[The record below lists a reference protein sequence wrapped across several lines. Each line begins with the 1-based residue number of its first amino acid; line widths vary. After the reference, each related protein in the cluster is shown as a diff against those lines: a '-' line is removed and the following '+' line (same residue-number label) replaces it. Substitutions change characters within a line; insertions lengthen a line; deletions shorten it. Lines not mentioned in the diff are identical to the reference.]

1 MRAALSASLTE
12 TKVEQ
17 LPEPVCGPG
26 EALLRVQACSLGPP
40 AENQYYLNRKSPLV
54 LGRGPVGYLVS
65 VGSSISQFK
74 EGDRVYVPFHI
85 PYRQKGGGS
94 PNHLKARTLSRWT
107 SLDPGGFSELVR
119 IPADHFDAG
128 AVCALPRSLS
138 TLEAC
143 FLAPLSQVLQAF
155 QGTHLREGGRVLV
168 LGLDLRGLLAVQ
180 HAVAEGSFV
189 VACDRNKRRR
199 EIAEALGA
207 APLDPGD
214 PQQSARALTQGL
226 GVESALFFN
235 GDTATLGVALNSLSV
250 GGRLI
255 IAGLNEDDKLLGIS
269 PRLFLSSDL
278 SIQVSTGTS
287 DAMLEKALEIL
298 KNGGRD
304 LSQLP
309 LQAVDLEGVGQALE
323 DSLSDKGWLGTLVFP
338 GGEIKTEDLKDD
350 ATDIRPIS

>member
-1 MRAALSASLTE
+1 MRAALSTSLSE
-12 TKVEQ
+12 TIVED
-17 LPEPVCGPG
+17 LPKPIIGPG

-40 AENQYYLNRKSPLV
+40 EENQFYLNRQSPLV

-65 VGSSISQFK
+65 VGASVSGFK

-85 PYRQKGGGS
+85 PYRSEGGGS
-94 PNHLKARTLSRWT
+94 PNHLQARTLSRWT
-107 SLDPGGFSELVR
+107 ALDPGGFSELVR

-128 AVCALPRSLS
+128 AVCLLPRSLS

-155 QGTHLREGGRVLV
+155 QSTHLRAGGRVLV

-180 HAVAEGSFV
+180 HAVAEGSHV

-199 EIAEALGA
+199 DIAEALGA
-207 APLDPGD
+207 VPLDPGD
-214 PQQSARALTQGL
+214 SSQNARSLTQGL
-226 GVESALFFN
+226 GVESAVFFN
-235 GDTATLGVALNSLSV
+235 GDTESLGVALNSLSF

-255 IAGLNEDDKLLGIS
+255 IAGLNEDEKLLGIS
-269 PRLFLSSDL
+269 PRRFLSSDL

-287 DAMLEKALEIL
+287 DSMLAKALEL
-298 KNGGRD
+298 LEKGERD

-309 LQAVDLEGVGQALE
+309 LEAVDLHGVAKALRE
-323 DSLSDKGWLGTLVFP
+323 SKENKAWLGTLVFP
-338 GGEIKTEDLKDD
+338 GGAVKAELLDDD
-350 ATDIRPIS
+350 ATDIRQIS